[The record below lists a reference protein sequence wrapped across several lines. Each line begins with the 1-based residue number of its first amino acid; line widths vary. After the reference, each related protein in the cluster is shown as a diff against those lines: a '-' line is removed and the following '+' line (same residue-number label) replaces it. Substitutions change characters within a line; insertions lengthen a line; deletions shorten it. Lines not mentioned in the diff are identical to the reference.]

1 MTRIT
6 ELMTSQS
13 VLNNITNDLDQLTT
27 TTNQLSSGLSI
38 TEPSD
43 NPYGASLSLQLS
55 GAISSLGQYSNNV
68 TDGTSWNSTADSV
81 LSQINDVVGRVR
93 ELVVE
98 GGNATESQTD
108 RTNIAS
114 EVNQLIDEVKTQANT
129 QYAGSYI
136 FSGTASETPP
146 YLSGTNDTY
155 QGNNGTVLRQIGPN
169 STVQVN
175 VNLSGLLGSGQSA
188 ADGGLL
194 DTLRTVS
201 DDLTG
206 GTAANLNALQ
216 TTDLTNIDSNLSTLE
231 TMQAQVGATA
241 NRLTLATSRITAI
254 SANDTKALASDQD
267 VDIAT
272 ATTQYSTEQAG
283 YQAALKTGASIVQSS
298 LLDFLS
304 NP

>member
-6 ELMTSQS
+6 ELMTSQT
-13 VLNNITNDLDQLTT
+13 VLNNITNDLDQLTN

-38 TEPSD
+38 TQPSD

-55 GAISSLGQYSNNV
+55 GAISSLGQYSSNV
-68 TDGTSWNSTADSV
+68 TDGTSWNTTASSV
-81 LSQINDVVGRVR
+81 LSQINNVVGRVR

-98 GGNATESQTD
+98 AGNGTQSQTAL
-108 RTNIAS
+108 TNISS
-114 EVNQLIDEVKTQANT
+114 EVDQLIDEVKAQANT

-136 FSGTASETPP
+136 FSGTASLTPP
-146 YLSGTNDTY
+146 YLSGNNDAY
-155 QGNNGTVLRQIGPN
+155 QGNNGAISRQIGPN

-175 VNLSGLLGSGQSA
+175 VNLNNLLGSGQASG
-188 ADGGLL
+188 DGLLL

-201 DDLTG
+201 ADLKSGNTSG
-206 GTAANLNALQ
+206 LETSDLQ
-216 TTDLTNIDSNLSTLE
+216 NIDSNMSTLQ
-231 TMQAQVGATA
+231 TMEAQVGAVN
-241 NRLTLATSRITAI
+241 NRLTLATNRITAI

-267 VDIAT
+267 VDIAA
-272 ATTQYSTEQAG
+272 ATTKYATEQAG

>member
-6 ELMTSQS
+6 ELMTSQT
-13 VLNNITNDLDQLTT
+13 VLNNITNDLDQLTNT
-27 TTNQLSSGLSI
+27 TGQLSSGLSI
-38 TEPSD
+38 TQPSD

-55 GAISSLGQYSNNV
+55 GAISSLGQYSANV
-68 TDGTSWNSTADSV
+68 TDGTSWNTTASSV

-98 GGNATESQTD
+98 AGNGTQSQTAL
-108 RTNIAS
+108 TNISS
-114 EVNQLIDEVKTQANT
+114 EVDQLIDEVKTQANT

-136 FSGTASETPP
+136 FSGTASLTPP
-146 YLSGTNDTY
+146 YLSGTNDAY
-155 QGNNGTVLRQIGPN
+155 QGNNGAVSRQIGPN

-175 VNLSGLLGSGQSA
+175 VNLNNLLGSGQASG
-188 ADGGLL
+188 DGLLL

-201 DDLTG
+201 ADLKSGNTS
-206 GTAANLNALQ
+206 ALE
-216 TTDLTNIDSNLSTLE
+216 TTDLQNIDSNTATLQ
-231 TMQAQVGATA
+231 TMEAQVGAVN

-272 ATTQYSTEQAG
+272 ATTQYATEQAG

-304 NP
+304 SP

>member
-6 ELMTSQS
+6 QLMTSQTI
-13 VLNNITNDLDQLTT
+13 LNNITNDLDQLTN
-27 TTNQLSSGLSI
+27 TTNELSSGLSI
-38 TEPSD
+38 NQPSD

-55 GAISSLGQYSNNV
+55 SAISALGQYSNNV
-68 TDGTSWNSTADSV
+68 TDGSSWTQTADSV
-81 LSQINDVVGRVR
+81 LTQVNNVVGRVR

-98 GGNATESQTD
+98 GGNATASPTALQ
-108 RTNIAS
+108 NIAA
-114 EVNQLIDEVKTQANT
+114 EVDQLIDEVKTQANT
-129 QYAGSYI
+129 QYAGQYI
-136 FSGTASETPP
+136 FAGTASTTAP
-146 YLSGTNDTY
+146 YQSGANDTY
-155 QGNNGTVLRQIGPN
+155 QGNNGTVSRQIGPN

-175 VNLSGLLGSGQSA
+175 VNLSNLLGSGQAA
-188 ADGGLL
+188 ADNGLL
-194 DTLRTVS
+194 DTLRTISS
-201 DDLTG
+201 DLKTG
-206 GTAANLNALQ
+206 NSAALQ
-216 TTDLTNIDSNLSTLE
+216 STDLTNIDSNLSTLE

-241 NRLTLATSRITAI
+241 NRLTLATNRITAI

-272 ATTQYSTEQAG
+272 ATTAYATEQAG